1 MTHKTKKN
9 EGEVEQYF
17 IPDHHPAIVEREVW
31 DKAQVRLEQIAGK
44 RRRIRLKQQRLIPLR
59 KGVLLGFVPIRP
71 TWKAVSFKR
80 LETATEKVM
89 ALADAKPEQVHIEY
103 ESEECEMEILKG
115 FEVIN
120 LKQPKDES
128 IMTVTSNSLKFNK
141 ATAVGLNYG
150 VDSLT
155 RQEMDIT
162 PFKNILN
169 DMYSRDISKKVLA
182 GRMTRSR
189 QGKFCGGQPPLG
201 LMRDPEDRGHLILDP
216 ETAPVIRKIYDLAL
230 DGWGCMR
237 IAKQLMEDKV
247 PITRVNGNTACDV
260 NYYAWG
266 GARISHILRNPFYK
280 GAHLVCRTHQK
291 GIRSNTYDSIP
302 REDWEI
308 IEGCHEAIVTPEEWE
323 QVQAIVDRRPPIM
336 KGNAC
341 PFYNLFHGIIY
352 CATCGKSMQVR
363 YEKVGR
369 TGKNRF
375 TGEMREPIDKA
386 YYICQTY
393 NRLGKNACTSH
404 KIEARDL
411 YNLVLKD
418 IQELAAMALKDASEM
433 QKERERLEA
442 RNREI
447 DDMFL
452 SLYTDKAKGVISEQ
466 RFIKLTAAMDQEQE
480 ENQRRLQELLRMLQQ
495 SDAQESEVRTFIR
508 EIRQYATIQEL
519 DETVSNRLISRI
531 LVGEVKKV
539 DGQKVQKVRIVYNFV
554 GDVWNDTKISSCNVP
569 TQA

>member
-1 MTHKTKKN
+1 MSRKN
-9 EGEVEQYF
+9 NLLNQKITALYC
-17 IPDHHPAIVEREVW
+17 
-31 DKAQVRLEQIAGK
+31 
-44 RRRIRLKQQRLIPLR
+44 RISLDDGSQNESMSISNQKFLLKDYAEKNGMPRYEYYVDDGYTGR
-59 KGVLLGFVPIRP
+59 NFNRP
-71 TWKAVSFKR
+71 SFKR
-80 LETATEKVM
+80 LIADIEAGKVGCVITKD
-89 ALADAKPEQVHIEY
+89 LSRLGRNYIEAGSY
-103 ESEECEMEILKG
+103 IEI
-115 FEVIN
+115 FF
-120 LKQPKDES
+120 PKHNVRY
-128 IMTVTSNSLKFNK
+128 IAVTD
-141 ATAVGLNYG
+141 G

-201 LMRDPEDRGHLILDP
+201 LMRDPEEKGHLILDP
-216 ETAPVIRKIYDLAL
+216 DTAPTIRKIFDLAL
-230 DGWGCMR
+230 NGWGCMR
-237 IAKQLMEDKV
+237 IAKQLMEDKI
-247 PITRVNGNTACDV
+247 PITRVKSNTECDV
-260 NYYAWG
+260 NYYSWG
-266 GARISHILRNPFYK
+266 SARISHILRNPFYK

-291 GIRSNTYDSIP
+291 GIRSNTYDIIP
-302 REDWEI
+302 REEWEVL
-308 IEGCHEAIVTPEEWE
+308 EGCHEAIVSPEDWE
-323 QVQAIVDRRPPIM
+323 KVQELIDRRPPIM
-336 KGNAC
+336 EGNAC

-375 TGEMREPIDKA
+375 TGEEREPIDKA

-404 KIEARDL
+404 KVEARDL

-418 IQELAAMALKDASEM
+418 IQELAAMALKDVESFYQRISSRMERRYLADASEM
-433 QKERERLEA
+433 EKERERLEA

-452 SLYTDKAKGVISEQ
+452 NLYTDKAKGILSEQ
-466 RFIKLTAAMDQEQE
+466 RFVKLTATMEREQE
-480 ENQRRLQELLRMLQQ
+480 ENQKQLKELTLSLRRSNE
-495 SDAQESEVRTFIR
+495 QESDVRTFIR

-519 DETVSNRLISRI
+519 DEGILNRLISRI
-531 LVGEVKKV
+531 LVGEVKKI
-539 DGQKVQKVRIVYNFV
+539 DGEKFQEIKIIYNFV
-554 GDVWNDTKISSCNVP
+554 GEIPAVTE
-569 TQA
+569 